1 MANKTYNNM
10 KIQLLFIKFDKSNKR
25 SRFLLFAVW
34 LGHKDQCVSLA
45 TIISK
50 EADNGILVRTSAGI
64 IATNVLLLK
73 TRIENQHEFS

>member
-1 MANKTYNNM
+1 M
-10 KIQLLFIKFDKSNKR
+10 
-25 SRFLLFAVW
+25 FAVW

-50 EADNGILVRTSAGI
+50 EADNGILVITSAGI
-64 IATNVLLLK
+64 IATNVLFLK